1 MEKKLLKKSKF
12 AVTLYVIS
20 GLLTLYTVY
29 MLYSTITYLTNYFS
43 QYGTSFMSNFGT
55 AIGYILTQCLVY
67 LVYAIL
73 VFAAAKI
80 YNEVRKANPDNYLSE
95 AESKAILRAKEAKK
109 IAKAEKKNKCKGSA
123 GNRRKSRSNRRAE
136 GSGKGGRERSGR
148 RTEGRIRKIIACFS
162 KYNLRQK
169 TEHEKAVE
177 SIHRFFF

>member
-29 MLYSTITYLTNYFS
+29 MLYSTINYLTNYFS

-109 IAKAEKKNKCKGSA
+109 MAAKTSVKEAQATEEKAEA
-123 GNRRKSRSNRRAE
+123 
-136 GSGKGGRERSGR
+136 
-148 RTEGRIRKIIACFS
+148 TEELKEA
-162 KYNLRQK
+162 
-169 TEHEKAVE
+169 EKAEENAPEEEQKEE
-177 SIHRFFF
+177 SEK

>member
-67 LVYAIL
+67 LVYAI
-73 VFAAAKI
+73 
-80 YNEVRKANPDNYLSE
+80 P
-95 AESKAILRAKEAKK
+95 ESKGSEEDCEGGEEGCKS
-109 IAKAEKKNKCKGSA
+109 KCRGSE
-123 GNRRKSRSNRRAE
+123 GNRRKSRS
-136 GSGKGGRERSGR
+136 SGR
-148 RTEGRIRKIIACFS
+148 GRSERRDRFGRGIGRRVRKIINCFS
-162 KYNLRQK
+162 EYNSRQK
-169 TEHEKAVE
+169 NKNEKAVE
-177 SIHRFFF
+177 NIRRFFLLL

>member
-1 MEKKLLKKSKF
+1 MKIERGLNSMEKKLLKKSKF
-12 AVTLYVIS
+12 ATTLYVIS
-20 GLLTLYTVY
+20 GLLAVYTVY

-109 IAKAEKKNKCKGSA
+109 IAKAEKKAAKASVKEAKASEEKEEA
-123 GNRRKSRSNRRAE
+123 AE
-136 GSGKGGRERSGR
+136 ELKEAEETASE
-148 RTEGRIRKIIACFS
+148 EES
-162 KYNLRQK
+162 K
-169 TEHEKAVE
+169 EESEK
-177 SIHRFFF
+177 

>member
-67 LVYAIL
+67 LV
-73 VFAAAKI
+73 
-80 YNEVRKANPDNYLSE
+80 LS
-95 AESKAILRAKEAKK
+95 L
-109 IAKAEKKNKCKGSA
+109 
-123 GNRRKSRSNRRAE
+123 
-136 GSGKGGRERSGR
+136 
-148 RTEGRIRKIIACFS
+148 
-162 KYNLRQK
+162 
-169 TEHEKAVE
+169 
-177 SIHRFFF
+177 IHI

>member
-12 AVTLYVIS
+12 ATTLYVIS
-20 GLLTLYTVY
+20 GLLAVYTLY

-109 IAKAEKKNKCKGSA
+109 IAKAEKKAAKASVKEA
-123 GNRRKSRSNRRAE
+123 KATEEKEEAAE
-136 GSGKGGRERSGR
+136 ELKE
-148 RTEGRIRKIIACFS
+148 A
-162 KYNLRQK
+162 
-169 TEHEKAVE
+169 EKAE
-177 SIHRFFF
+177 ENAPEEEQKEEFEK

>member
-55 AIGYILTQCLVY
+55 AIGYILTQCWYIWSMRFWCLRQQD
-67 LVYAIL
+67 
-73 VFAAAKI
+73 

-109 IAKAEKKNKCKGSA
+109 IAKAEKKSA
-123 GNRRKSRSNRRAE
+123 KASVEEA
-136 GSGKGGRERSGR
+136 KV
-148 RTEGRIRKIIACFS
+148 TE
-162 KYNLRQK
+162 
-169 TEHEKAVE
+169 EKAEAAEEAEVKE
-177 SIHRFFF
+177 ETASEEELEEECEK

>member
-43 QYGTSFMSNFGT
+43 QNGTSFMSNFGT

-109 IAKAEKKNKCKGSA
+109 IAKAEKKAAKTSVKEA
-123 GNRRKSRSNRRAE
+123 QA
-136 GSGKGGRERSGR
+136 
-148 RTEGRIRKIIACFS
+148 TE
-162 KYNLRQK
+162 
-169 TEHEKAVE
+169 EKAEATEELKEAEEAEVKE
-177 SIHRFFF
+177 ETASEEELEEECEK

>member
-43 QYGTSFMSNFGT
+43 QYGTSFNFGT

-109 IAKAEKKNKCKGSA
+109 IAKAEKKAAKASVEEAKA
-123 GNRRKSRSNRRAE
+123 
-136 GSGKGGRERSGR
+136 
-148 RTEGRIRKIIACFS
+148 TE
-162 KYNLRQK
+162 
-169 TEHEKAVE
+169 EKAE
-177 SIHRFFF
+177 AAEELKEAEEAEEKEETASEEKLEEECEK